1 MSAKNIALMTLL
13 GACYLAVLALTVI
26 VHPGAV
32 VSALG
37 LPAVHQA
44 TMSEVD

>member
-1 MSAKNIALMTLL
+1 MSAKNIALLTFL
-13 GACYLAVLALTVI
+13 GACYLAVAVATFMVN
-26 VHPGAV
+26 PGAIV
-32 VSALG
+32 TGLA